1 MKRRIDE
8 RYSPIYRESDSECI
22 MNYPPPP
29 LKGGGHININTNEL
43 WPWKCSAINRQLIV
57 GKYEWGNEFSTVSR
71 MGLVKLNS
79 EWRYSVNVAGQRDP
93 ISFTVMI
100 YRLYSFYV

>member
-1 MKRRIDE
+1 MKDIVRTIKRLIE
-8 RYSPIYRESDSECI
+8 YKEIYQQ
-22 MNYPPPP
+22 
-29 LKGGGHININTNEL
+29 NEL

-79 EWRYSVNVAGQRDP
+79 
-93 ISFTVMI
+93 
-100 YRLYSFYV
+100 